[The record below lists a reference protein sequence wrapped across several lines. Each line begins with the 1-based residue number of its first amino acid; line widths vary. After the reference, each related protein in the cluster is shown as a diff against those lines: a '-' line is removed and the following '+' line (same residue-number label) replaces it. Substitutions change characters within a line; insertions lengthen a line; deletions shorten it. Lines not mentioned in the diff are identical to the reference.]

1 MSGELRGRRV
11 LFLFS
16 TLSFGGAERQGLL
29 VAEHLLAA
37 GAQVSVWG
45 LAPARDG
52 QLDARCRAL
61 GIRPRHVHCP
71 QPQLEARRLAGLAR
85 FALLLRAARPDVLL
99 PATHIPNLVASL
111 SWRAG
116 GARLCVWNQRD
127 EGIGLDGSRLQ
138 RFAARR
144 CPLFVSNTARGAEVL
159 SERLG
164 VDPRRVR
171 YLPNGVA
178 LPAPRRDRAA
188 WRAELGVAP
197 AQPLACMLAS
207 YSVHKDHETLL
218 RAWPRVREAAP
229 GATLILAGKRG
240 GTRGR
245 LERLAREL
253 ELGEAVRFRD
263 STPDVAGLLGAVDL
277 LVHSSVAEGQPN
289 AVLEGMA
296 SGLPVV
302 ASSAGAAVALD
313 DPAQQVPVGD
323 VRAWA
328 ERVAALLRDPAERAR
343 LGERNRERVER
354 EFSRARMVARWSELL
369 REHLR

>member
-144 CPLFVSNTARGAEVL
+144 CPLFVSNTARGAEVAGSRGYFLVGAGALLNQALISYAQHFLTKRGSTMLQTPFAMNKSLMGKVAQL
-159 SERLG
+159 SDYDETL
-164 VDPRRVR
+164 
-171 YLPNGVA
+171 YKVA
-178 LPAPRRDRAA
+178 L
-188 WRAELGVAP
+188 
-197 AQPLACMLAS
+197 
-207 YSVHKDHETLL
+207 
-218 RAWPRVREAAP
+218 
-229 GATLILAGKRG
+229 GATPG
-240 GTRGR
+240 GRN
-245 LERLAREL
+245 
-253 ELGEAVRFRD
+253 F
-263 STPDVAGLLGAVDL
+263 
-277 LVHSSVAEGQPN
+277 
-289 AVLEGMA
+289 
-296 SGLPVV
+296 
-302 ASSAGAAVALD
+302 SAD
-313 DPAQQVPVGD
+313 TF
-323 VRAWA
+323 
-328 ERVAALLRDPAERAR
+328 
-343 LGERNRERVER
+343 
-354 EFSRARMVARWSELL
+354 FSQFHQHV
-369 REHLR
+369 